1 MFLVL
6 NLVVFIV
13 FISAF
18 VWVIVDPNKLVVP
31 KHYSTSAFVFNL
43 ITIFLIVWFLLVGI
57 FYSIS
62 GLFTSMKVLFS

>member
-6 NLVVFIV
+6 NLVMFIV
-13 FISAF
+13 FISAL
-18 VWVIVDPNKLVVP
+18 VWVIVDSNKVVP
-31 KHYSTSAFVFNL
+31 KRYSTNAFVFNL